1 MSQIFLD
8 EIILSYRKW
17 CLVNNM
23 YWISRNFSWPN
34 KGNPVLFKIVW
45 SMIFSAEQIKM
56 IVVVVVGSYDLWV
69 STWWYQ
75 KEKIDANHNWVLRG
89 LRIRSYALPTGFHAD
104 IIIRRS
110 SGLFLILSITVANWS
125 TPWPLYSACM
135 LMYLAPKWRH
145 WNPYTGPR
153 SPSSRSC
160 KPKQKL
166 HWDVDH
172 EQ

>member
-1 MSQIFLD
+1 MKHDFLQGTNKD
-8 EIILSYRKW
+8 DCCFCWFLQPLSVYM
-17 CLVNNM
+17 V
-23 YWISRNFSWPN
+23 
-34 KGNPVLFKIVW
+34 
-45 SMIFSAEQIKM
+45 
-56 IVVVVVGSYDLWV
+56 D
-69 STWWYQ
+69 Q
-75 KEKIDANHNWVLRG
+75 KEKIDDNHTWDLRR
-89 LRIRSYALPTGFHAD
+89 LRRSYALPTGFHAD

-160 KPKQKL
+160 KPNRSYIEMLIMNNRGGVGVLPYYTSYYNWQVR
-166 HWDVDH
+166 HI
-172 EQ
+172 

>member
-1 MSQIFLD
+1 MFIGRSNHWTGGSRVQFLPGAWKFPLKWRRKLMPITI
-8 EIILSYRKW
+8 ESY
-17 CLVNNM
+17 V
-23 YWISRNFSWPN
+23 
-34 KGNPVLFKIVW
+34 
-45 SMIFSAEQIKM
+45 
-56 IVVVVVGSYDLWV
+56 
-69 STWWYQ
+69 
-75 KEKIDANHNWVLRG
+75 RG
-89 LRIRSYALPTGFHAD
+89 LRRSYALPTGFHAD
-104 IIIRRS
+104 IMIRRS

-160 KPKQKL
+160 KPKQKF

-172 EQ
+172 EQYGWGRGSPLLHLILHLTSQIYLTIIHECTLDMSWL